1 MKVTGLI
8 GSVLFLMVVTGI
20 RMRDNPL
27 FTDKEEREAF
37 VKKYAPKQAA
47 RKSQYRRTEIR

>member
-8 GSVLFLMVVTGI
+8 GSVLLMVVTGI

-37 VKKYAPKQAA
+37 VKKYAPKHAA